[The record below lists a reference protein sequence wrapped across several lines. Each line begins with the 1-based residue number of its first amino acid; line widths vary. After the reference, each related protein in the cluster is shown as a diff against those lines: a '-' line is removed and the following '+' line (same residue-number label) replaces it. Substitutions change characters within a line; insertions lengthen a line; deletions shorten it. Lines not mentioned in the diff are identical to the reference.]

1 MSNISERKLA
11 EVIRFLKDHSKEETR
26 EVFNL
31 EKDTLR
37 KYLYKARK
45 LGMSIEGKSIYKS
58 AILDKIVERFT
69 DDELRAIA
77 EGGRLLPGAEKIPI
91 INFEGERIRFTL
103 AGDLHL
109 GSLFTNEERVYKMFE
124 ESHKEG
130 CEFIAL
136 GGDVTEGMSNRPG
149 HIYELSHL
157 GYDQQKEYSVK
168 ILGQW
173 DRDMFMIDGNHDR
186 WFIKS
191 NGAIIVKDICEKLG
205 KRFTFLGHDEGDI
218 SLKGKATLKL
228 WHGEDG
234 NSYAISYR
242 VQKIIE
248 SITGGEKPNILSCH
262 HVHKVNYIL
271 ERNVHAISPGCL
283 QSQTPWMRGKRI
295 AAHVAFVI
303 VDAWINKSGVAKLK
317 FEIYPF
323 YV

>member
-1 MSNISERKLA
+1 MPYSESKVA
-11 EVIRFLKDHSKEETR
+11 EIIQYLKSHTPEETR
-26 EVFNL
+26 KAFGIAETTFSRV
-31 EKDTLR
+31 LR
-37 KYLYKARK
+37 QARSF
-45 LGMSIEGKSIYKS
+45 GMNIEGKNIYKS
-58 AILDKIVERFT
+58 AILDKIAEQYT

-77 EGGRLLPGAEKIPI
+77 AGGRLLPGATKVPI

-109 GSLFTNEERVYKMFE
+109 GSLYTDENRIYKMFE
-124 ESHKEG
+124 ESRKEG

-136 GGDVTEGMSNRPG
+136 GGDICEGMSSRPG

-157 GYDQQKEYSVK
+157 GYDQQKEYAAKV
-168 ILGQW
+168 LGQW
-173 DRDMFMIDGNHDR
+173 DKDMFLIDGNHDR

-191 NGAIIVKDICEKLG
+191 SGGIIVKDICDSLG
-205 KRFTFLGHDEGDI
+205 SHFIFLGHDEGDI
-218 SLKGKATLKL
+218 SLKGQAILKL

-271 ERNVHAISPGCL
+271 ERNIHAISPGGL

-295 AAHVAFVI
+295 AAHVAFMI
-303 VDAWINKSGVAKLK
+303 VDAWINKRGISRLK
-317 FEIYPF
+317 FEVFPF
-323 YV
+323 YA